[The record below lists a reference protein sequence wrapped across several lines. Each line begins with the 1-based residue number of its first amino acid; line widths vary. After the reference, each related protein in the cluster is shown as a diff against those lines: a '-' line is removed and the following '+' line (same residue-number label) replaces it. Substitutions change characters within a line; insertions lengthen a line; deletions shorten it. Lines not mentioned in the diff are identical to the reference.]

1 MKLITNNER
10 TAIEFEI
17 QAHENIKQAQV
28 LLYEGLNFDI
38 KEIKRDFSFG
48 VMFSHL
54 KKVIYGQRTTMISC
68 MLIQQNV

>member
-54 KKVIYGQRTTMISC
+54 KKSNIWSTNYYDK
-68 MLIQQNV
+68 